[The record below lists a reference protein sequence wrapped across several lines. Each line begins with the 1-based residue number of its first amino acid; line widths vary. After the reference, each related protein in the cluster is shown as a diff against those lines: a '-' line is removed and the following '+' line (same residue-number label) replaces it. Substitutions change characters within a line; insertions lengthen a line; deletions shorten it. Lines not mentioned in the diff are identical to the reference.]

1 MSEKCIIYRPLKH
14 QKRLKQLREVRAK
27 LSVDTRMLKTL
38 TSPLRLILI
47 STFVFLL
54 FLFRILD
61 RVFFLKCSAKRVRLL
76 CCIGCCPYS
85 LQ

>member
-14 QKRLKQLREVRAK
+14 QKRLLREVRAK

-38 TSPLRLILI
+38 ASPLRLILI

-61 RVFFLKCSAKRVRLL
+61 RVFF
-76 CCIGCCPYS
+76 
-85 LQ
+85 